1 MADTV
6 QALVVTTASGVER
19 VVALAPE
26 AVTIGRD
33 AECTIRLDSPY
44 VSRAHA
50 RVELRDGAAVL
61 VDLGSRNGS
70 YLNGARVAGVVPL
83 HDADV
88 IKIADATIE
97 CLARPPAAGPTRAL
111 PAGAG
116 ETGAGERL
124 RVDVLTYDVRIDER
138 PLERRL
144 SAQEFELLRHL
155 YEHRDRVCKRQELGD
170 AVWGA
175 DRWDTGMLHK
185 LVHRLKEKLEP
196 EPERPRFLQTI
207 PWVGYRLIT

>member
-1 MADTV
+1 MAGPV
-6 QALVVTTASGVER
+6 QALVVTVASGAER
-19 VVALAPE
+19 VVPIAPE

-70 YLNGARVAGVVPL
+70 FLNGARVAGVVPL

-97 CLARPPAAGPTRAL
+97 CLAQPPAVGLTRAL
-111 PAGAG
+111 PPGA
-116 ETGAGERL
+116 
-124 RVDVLTYDVRIDER
+124 
-138 PLERRL
+138 
-144 SAQEFELLRHL
+144 
-155 YEHRDRVCKRQELGD
+155 
-170 AVWGA
+170 A
-175 DRWDTGMLHK
+175 D
-185 LVHRLKEKLEP
+185 
-196 EPERPRFLQTI
+196 
-207 PWVGYRLIT
+207 